1 MFNNFDK
8 RNLALACFF
17 AFMVM
22 LMPSASF
29 AQGAT
34 GFDFGARICALQACF
49 LNNSVI
55 LLIATVAV
63 IFLGI
68 AAFFGKVNW
77 GLVIVIGAGII
88 VIAGGSAIAGLFLG
102 DGSACDDASSC
113 ADLGGGS

>member
-29 AQGAT
+29 A
-34 GFDFGARICALQACF
+34 GFDFGKRICALQECF